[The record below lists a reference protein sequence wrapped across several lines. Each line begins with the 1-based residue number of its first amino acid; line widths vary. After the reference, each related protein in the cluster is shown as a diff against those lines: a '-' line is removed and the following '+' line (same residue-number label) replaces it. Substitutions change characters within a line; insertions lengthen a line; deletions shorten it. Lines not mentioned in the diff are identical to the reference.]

1 MAQPN
6 TCLSPPEATALK
18 KGIISLSANEV
29 EDVNSAQIKKADA
42 RSADT
47 GLFALLGPTSEGP
60 ENERHFAALHFGLLV
75 DDGDILQLTS

>member
-6 TCLSPPEATALK
+6 TCWSLPEEKRLYPCLPEAGL
-18 KGIISLSANEV
+18 
-29 EDVNSAQIKKADA
+29 IKKADA

-47 GLFALLGPTSEGP
+47 GLFALLRPTSEGP

-75 DDGDILQLTS
+75 NDGYILELGSQLSQ